1 MSLIRMKNKYIVY
14 IVIAIILAIATVDAL
29 DLFTNKPYLMIP
41 HGSHNHY
48 VPHDRDE
55 SIPVHNFPM
64 EAPKE
69 NEMITPTGKIVK
81 KMK

>member
-1 MSLIRMKNKYIVY
+1 MKKKYILYLAVF
-14 IVIAIILAIATVDAL
+14 IVLAIATIDAL

-48 VPHDRDE
+48 VPHNRDE

-64 EAPKE
+64 EAPAE
-69 NEMITPTGKIVK
+69 DEMITPQGQIIK
-81 KMK
+81 KPKN

>member
-1 MSLIRMKNKYIVY
+1 MKRKLAFILIIGTVLS
-14 IVIAIILAIATVDAL
+14 IALADAL
-29 DLFTNKPYLMIP
+29 DLFTEKPYLMIP

-64 EAPKE
+64 EAPAE
-69 NEMITPTGKIVK
+69 DEIITPDGRIVK
-81 KMK
+81 KPNN